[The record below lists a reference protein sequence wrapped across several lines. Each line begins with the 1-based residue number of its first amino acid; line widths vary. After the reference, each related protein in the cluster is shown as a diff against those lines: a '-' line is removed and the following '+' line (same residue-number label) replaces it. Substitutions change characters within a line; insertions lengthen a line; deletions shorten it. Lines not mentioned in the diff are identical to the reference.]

1 MLSHE
6 SAFSR
11 CTIYLQDVRT
21 KIRAQQSARKAQAKV
36 YKEPTEARQLT
47 LPEGTSRQ

>member
-6 SAFSR
+6 STFSR
-11 CTIYLQDVRT
+11 HTIYLQDVWT
-21 KIRAQQSARKAQAKV
+21 KIRAQQSAQKTQAEV
-36 YKEPTEARQLT
+36 CKEPTEARRLT